1 MSAVTRVF
9 TSNRTQAVRL
19 PKDVAF
25 PATVRDVRVFRSG
38 QKRVL
43 VPANAVWD
51 DFFDQPGT
59 DFPADRD
66 QPAPQDREPL

>member
-1 MSAVTRVF
+1 
-9 TSNRTQAVRL
+9 
-19 PKDVAF
+19 VAF

-66 QPAPQDREPL
+66 QPAPQAREPLAD